1 MALESFR
8 WPSSTRGGG
17 VHRQV
22 PRALAEDGEQ
32 IRRSLQSK
40 SSCERGCK
48 RFVWCC
54 ERSACGGVRLWC
66 LAVSFLLFSAT
77 VLGVLPGVLAYLASD
92 HKHNTN
98 GAVCKLQRGLGGV
111 AASDQLLPCPSVHNT
126 RTRLTNPWCYR
137 CDMPAATLGP
147 VPLRSVNTAPSSAAD
162 TDALPARA

>member
-92 HKHNTN
+92 HKHNIN
-98 GAVCKLQRGLGGV
+98 GAVCKLQRGLGGSPLPISSCL
-111 AASDQLLPCPSVHNT
+111 ALPCTPLGRVLQT
-126 RTRLTNPWCYR
+126 PGVTDVTCRLPR
-137 CDMPAATLGP
+137 L
-147 VPLRSVNTAPSSAAD
+147 
-162 TDALPARA
+162 ALCPFGL